1 MKPKNQQMMGFHR
14 QFTATKQLKANTMK
28 LLNKATSERTDRDTE
43 QKQNAWFEGDNWGCL
58 ALATVTRRHRI
69 PLRGGAGAL
78 WPHFGEGPPLARL
91 THCGKSC

>member
-43 QKQNAWFEGDNWGCL
+43 QKQNA
-58 ALATVTRRHRI
+58 
-69 PLRGGAGAL
+69 
-78 WPHFGEGPPLARL
+78 
-91 THCGKSC
+91 